1 MIKYLSGR
9 VKRTPQDRL
18 SADRYDYL
26 DVKQA
31 EPNLADPATSPPVP
45 SGAQFQLVAVPGY
58 PGKRYWVPVG
68 GGLIPGA
75 ISIFDEGSLVSSASS
90 ITQLNF
96 VGAAVTAQVS
106 VQSPS
111 GFPGIA
117 ATITVNPVT
126 ILDTP
131 PINPRPGELWWESD
145 TGDLYLYYEDAD
157 SSQWVTTNTGG
168 RGDPGTN
175 GDKGQKGEVGAQGLS
190 GSEGDKGIKGQKG
203 EVGDK
208 GEKGSVEAQGNKG
221 QKGEKGEVGD
231 KGQKGEVGDKGQ
243 KGEVGDKGQK
253 GEVGDKGQ
261 KGTDGLVGSHGDR
274 AGLRYQYSHNTTMGD
289 PGGGIFK
296 YNNSSTLGSISAIA
310 IDATTKEGTD
320 VSDYIATWDD
330 ASNDTIKGHIIVKSN
345 VHDDATYTIFE
356 VTAVTDNTGWLQ
368 ITVQNPVGNFP
379 SNNEECVINF
389 TRVGNKGEKG
399 QKGEKGEKGEKGIEG
414 EKGDKGQ
421 KGEVGQKGQKGEG
434 EKGQKGEGDKG
445 QKGEADKGQK
455 GEVGDKGEKGEKGE
469 KGQKGEVGEKGE
481 KGEKGQ
487 KGEVGQKGQK
497 GEGDKGQKGA
507 DNSTKG
513 QKGEADKG
521 QKGEVGD
528 KGQKGEDNSTKGQKG
543 EDNSTKGQKGED
555 NSTKGQKGEIG
566 QKGATGA
573 DNSTKGQKGAT
584 GADNSTKGQKG
595 EVGEKGTV
603 GSTTKGQK
611 GDTGA
616 DNSTKGQKGEVGQKG
631 AAGAANANADE
642 IYLTNTNDNSTAHA
656 VVFADEGVGTS
667 SGYKALQYDNQTF
680 WFHPSENRMTV
691 QNAYIN
697 NLSSGNG
704 IVDIGQH
711 IHVES
716 GRIRP
721 SSGNAGDKGIYWATD
736 IGGGAGDSAWIR
748 YFVESGENTRLEIGV
763 SNDSDD
769 DIQLT
774 AGRVHLNTATTVLK
788 ATQPWVNNA
797 YDLGTS
803 SNRWANLYVN
813 DLQLSNEA
821 KEDTGGNDVDGT
833 WGDYTIQEG
842 ENDLFLINNRNG
854 KKYKFNLTE
863 VD

>member
-131 PINPRPGELWWESD
+131 PVDPRPGELWWESD
-145 TGDLYLYYEDAD
+145 TGDLYVYYTDTD
-157 SSQWVTTNTGG
+157 GSQWVTTNTGG
-168 RGDPGTN
+168 RGDPGTD

-190 GSEGDKGIKGQKG
+190 GSEGDKGQKGEKGEVGQKG
-203 EVGDK
+203 EKGD
-208 GEKGSVEAQGNKG
+208 VEAQGNKG
-221 QKGEKGEVGD
+221 QKGEVGEKGE
-231 KGQKGEVGDKGQ
+231 KGQKGQE
-243 KGEVGDKGQK
+243 
-253 GEVGDKGQ
+253 
-261 KGTDGLVGSHGDR
+261 GLVGSHGDK
-274 AGLRYQYSHNTTMGD
+274 AGLRYQYSHNTGMGD
-289 PGGGIFK
+289 PGGGIFR

-345 VHDDATYTIFE
+345 ANDDATYTIFE

-389 TRVGNKGEKG
+389 TRVGNKG
-399 QKGEKGEKGEKGIEG
+399 
-414 EKGDKGQ
+414 DKGQ
-421 KGEVGQKGQKGEG
+421 KGEVG
-434 EKGQKGEGDKG
+434 EKGV
-445 QKGEADKGQK
+445 K
-455 GEVGDKGEKGEKGE
+455 GEVGEKGVKGEKGE
-469 KGQKGEVGEKGE
+469 KGQKGEVGEQGIKGDQGIKGE
-481 KGEKGQ
+481 VGEKGQ
-487 KGEVGQKGQK
+487 KGEVGEKGQK
-497 GEGDKGQKGA
+497 GEGVKGQKGQDNSTKGQKGEPGEKGDTGDEGQKGEIGVGQKGETGA

-513 QKGEADKG
+513 QKGEVGSTTK
-521 QKGEVGD
+521 GD
-528 KGQKGEDNSTKGQKG
+528 KGNTGADNSTK
-543 EDNSTKGQKGED
+543 
-555 NSTKGQKGEIG
+555 G

-595 EVGEKGTV
+595 A
-603 GSTTKGQK
+603 
-611 GDTGA
+611 TGA
-616 DNSTKGQKGEVGQKG
+616 DNSTKGQKGD
-631 AAGAANANADE
+631 AGSTTYSVPSGGIIIWSGSTGSIPSGWVLCNGS
-642 IYLTNTNDNSTAHA
+642 NSTPDLRDRFIVGAGSGYSVGNTGGYTDTPIINHNHTY
-656 VVFADEGVGTS
+656 GTS
-667 SGYKALQYDNQTF
+667 TSADGGHQHT
-680 WFHPSENRMTV
+680 E
-691 QNAYIN
+691 NAYRPYYDSEDSETGWSISTEWSVAQNNKNIGNSIGNHAHNFNGTTNSASNSIN
-697 NLSSGNG
+697 SG
-704 IVDIGQH
+704 
-711 IHVES
+711 
-716 GRIRP
+716 
-721 SSGNAGDKGIYWATD
+721 T
-736 IGGGAGDSAWIR
+736 
-748 YFVESGENTRLEIGV
+748 
-763 SNDSDD
+763 
-769 DIQLT
+769 
-774 AGRVHLNTATTVLK
+774 
-788 ATQPWVNNA
+788 
-797 YDLGTS
+797 
-803 SNRWANLYVN
+803 
-813 DLQLSNEA
+813 
-821 KEDTGGNDVDGT
+821 
-833 WGDYTIQEG
+833 
-842 ENDLFLINNRNG
+842 NRNLPPYYALCYIM
-854 KKYKFNLTE
+854 KT
-863 VD
+863 

>member
-18 SADRYDYL
+18 SEDRYDYL

-131 PINPRPGELWWESD
+131 PVDPRPGELWWESD

-157 SSQWVTTNTGG
+157 SSQWVTTNAGG
-168 RGDPGTN
+168 RGDPGTD

-274 AGLRYQYSHNTTMGD
+274 AGLRYQYSHNTGMGD
-289 PGGGIFK
+289 PGGGIFR

-399 QKGEKGEKGEKGIEG
+399 QKGEKGEKGEKGI
-414 EKGDKGQ
+414 
-421 KGEVGQKGQKGEG
+421 
-434 EKGQKGEGDKG
+434 
-445 QKGEADKGQK
+445 
-455 GEVGDKGEKGEKGE
+455 
-469 KGQKGEVGEKGE
+469 KGE

-497 GEGDKGQKGA
+497 GEGDKGQKG
-507 DNSTKG
+507 
-513 QKGEADKG
+513 
-521 QKGEVGD
+521 
-528 KGQKGEDNSTKGQKG
+528 EDNSTKGQKG
-543 EDNSTKGQKGED
+543 QKGELGTRGGLRYTFTSMSSTISETSGGQFYYFYSGQNQLSNVTKVVID
-555 NSTKGQKGEIG
+555 HYDRGGEDLINYIETWDDSTNDTIKGHLIVQMASSNSSSTLTIFEVTGLTNNNTGGKSYFEINVQNPTNDIPQQG
-566 QKGATGA
+566 RECVLQFIRVGNKGAA
-573 DNSTKGQKGAT
+573 

-595 EVGEKGTV
+595 EVGVAGLDISINPPSSPTV
-603 GSTTKGQK
+603 G
-611 GDTGA
+611 D
-616 DNSTKGQKGEVGQKG
+616 
-631 AAGAANANADE
+631 
-642 IYLTNTNDNSTAHA
+642 L
-656 VVFADEGVGTS
+656 
-667 SGYKALQYDNQTF
+667 
-680 WFHPSENRMTV
+680 W
-691 QNAYIN
+691 
-697 NLSSGNG
+697 
-704 IVDIGQH
+704 
-711 IHVES
+711 
-716 GRIRP
+716 
-721 SSGNAGDKGIYWATD
+721 W
-736 IGGGAGDSAWIR
+736 
-748 YFVESGENTRLEIGV
+748 
-763 SNDSDD
+763 DSDD
-769 DIQLT
+769 GDLHVYYNDGNSSQWVAVSQGP
-774 AGRVHLNTATTVLK
+774 AGS
-788 ATQPWVNNA
+788 P
-797 YDLGTS
+797 
-803 SNRWANLYVN
+803 
-813 DLQLSNEA
+813 
-821 KEDTGGNDVDGT
+821 GGQAPFVSD
-833 WGDYTIQEG
+833 WQIP
-842 ENDLFLINNRNG
+842 L
-854 KKYKFNLTE
+854 
-863 VD
+863 